1 MKKQKIFGLG
11 LFSAAIYVAIV
22 LAVQS
27 TQISIAGAQETDRT
41 GNIGRG
47 AGLWAQNCMRCHNMR
62 DPKEF
67 RDDLWKPIVTHM
79 RIRAGLTGQDTRDIL
94 AFLQASN

>member
-1 MKKQKIFGLG
+1 MKTHNLFRYGLTSSVVTAVIIFL
-11 LFSAAIYVAIV
+11 
-22 LAVQS
+22 VQL
-27 TQISIAGAQETDRT
+27 TQIETVQADGT
-41 GNIGRG
+41 KGDIGRG
-47 AGLWAQNCMRCHNMR
+47 AAMWSQNCARCHNMR